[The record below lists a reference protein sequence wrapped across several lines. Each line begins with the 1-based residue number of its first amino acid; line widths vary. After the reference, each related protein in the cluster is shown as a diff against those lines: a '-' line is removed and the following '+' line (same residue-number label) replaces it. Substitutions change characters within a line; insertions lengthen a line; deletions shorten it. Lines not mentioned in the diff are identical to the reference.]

1 MLAAQQGPSFST
13 RLPPS
18 AQTAYYSGAA
28 LRCGLGG
35 LVTVSSG
42 NYHVCMRGARLPE
55 LREFIKVPHKQPPAE
70 VRWAVRQGWVAEACC
85 TAIEQ
90 LPAGQLI
97 FAA

>member
-1 MLAAQQGPSFST
+1 MQAAQQGPSFST

-70 VRWAVRQGWVAEACC
+70 VRWAGRQCSVGLPRRAAP
-85 TAIEQ
+85 EQ
-90 LPAGQLI
+90 SAWLRSG
-97 FAA
+97 